1 MKAFLTIVLGL
12 SISLGSI
19 AQTIEGQPEI
29 KTGRAAGNSMEKK
42 LKKAPKR
49 IFINQFR
56 VFYQVVYFDSDYAR
70 AGYDGGGATGHRSAA
85 QASLAVALNGVD
97 EQMLIDNT
105 TRLYNE
111 YVQELKGAGF
121 EIVGIDEA
129 AKASIFEEYERR
141 QGGGLSTT
149 QTKGYLMS
157 TPKDYEYFVKKVNKK
172 GKEKNAFIDKRY
184 KMSFEME
191 SALVVNVELNIPFM
205 VESESKGSKML
216 KGAVGGLAKVVAS
229 PYYRLSNDKSKISYT
244 FATNKFG
251 PEAFAAMPMKK
262 DIKIKGVFDE
272 SQKFKTIAK
281 AENNQAY
288 ESGAWTIVIPAED
301 VKESRVQFISCD
313 SKKYVEGAYKASK
326 TYMDAAFKQFMEF
339 SNK

>member
-1 MKAFLTIVLGL
+1 MKALLTIVLGL
-12 SISLGSI
+12 SISFGAI
-19 AQTIEGQPEI
+19 AQTVEGQPEI

-70 AGYDGGGATGHRSAA
+70 AGYDGGGASGHRSAA
-85 QASLAVALNGVD
+85 QASLAVALSGVD
-97 EQMLIDNT
+97 EQMLVDNT

-111 YVQELKGAGF
+111 YVEKLKGAGY
-121 EIVGIDEA
+121 EIISLDEA
-129 AKASIFEEYERR
+129 AKVSVFEEYERI
-141 QGGGLSTT
+141 QGGDLNTA

-157 TPKDYEYFVKKVNKK
+157 TPKGFEYFVKKVNKK
-172 GKEKNAFIDKRY
+172 GKEKSAFIDKRY

-191 SALVVNVELNIPFM
+191 SALVVNVELHIPFM
-205 VESESKGSKML
+205 VEAESKGSKIL

-229 PYYRLSNDKSKISYT
+229 PYFRLSQAQSNISYT

-251 PEAFAAMPMKK
+251 PEAYAAMPMKK
-262 DIKIKGVFDE
+262 DLQIKGVFDE

-301 VKESRVQFISCD
+301 VKESNVQFIECD
-313 SKKYVEGAYKASK
+313 TQKYVEGAYKASNV
-326 TYMDAAFKQFMEF
+326 YMEAAFAQFLEF
-339 SNK
+339 SSK